1 MLFSSVT
8 FLFAF
13 LPLVLLCNFLAP
25 KPLRNHV
32 LLVFSLVFYAWGCI
46 SYSLLLL
53 LSILINYG
61 FGLIV
66 DNVIKRDAGSRKKAR
81 CWLALG
87 VALNLGLLV
96 VFKYTGFFMHNM
108 NKVLVSGGFEL
119 LRIPKILLPVGIS
132 FFTFQGLSYLVDVYR
147 GTSEVQKKIVN
158 LALFVSLFPQLIAG
172 PIVRYHDVD
181 LQLKQRF
188 LSRRKFSQG
197 VERFLIGLAK
207 KVILANSFAII
218 ADAAFTAEPAS
229 LSTSQAWL
237 GVVFY
242 GLQIY
247 YDFAGYSD
255 MAIGLGRMLGFH
267 FLENFNFPYIS
278 TSIREFW
285 RRWHISLSNWFRD
298 YLYIPLGGNK
308 KGPFRTYFNLF
319 IVFFLTG
326 LWHGAGMNFILWGLI
341 HGFFMI
347 IERLGLGKFLK
358 KIPKVFSNAYVV
370 IIVLIA
376 WVPFRAENIGLSIR
390 YIKRMFT
397 FSSESLVDFSQYYSM
412 VLWLLLAIAIAG
424 AYGFFPLL
432 WQQLLRVYRRLNFFS
447 KNIFA
452 SGYDLVAFAF
462 FALVLI
468 VSTVILLSGSYNPFI
483 YFRF

>member
-13 LPLVLLCNFLAP
+13 LPLVLLCNYLAP
-25 KPLRNHV
+25 RSWRNV
-32 LLVFSLVFYAWGCI
+32 ILLIFSLVFYAWGSV
-46 SYSLLLL
+46 SYSLLLV
-53 LSILINYG
+53 LSIAINYG

-66 DNVIKRDAGSRKKAR
+66 DRVIKRDDGSRKRAWR
-81 CWLALG
+81 WLALG
-87 VALNLGLLV
+87 VGLNLGLLV
-96 VFKYTGFFMHNM
+96 IFKYTGFFMHNM
-108 NKVLVSGGFEL
+108 NKVLQSGGFEL

-147 GTSEVQKKIVN
+147 GTSEVQKKFVN

-181 LQLKQRF
+181 QQLSRRF
-188 LSRRKFSQG
+188 QSRRKFSQG

-207 KVILANSFAII
+207 KVILANSFAVI
-218 ADAAFTAEPAS
+218 ADAAFTADPGS

-237 GVVFY
+237 GIVFY

-319 IVFFLTG
+319 VVFFLTG

-347 IERLGLGKFLK
+347 VERLGFGKVLK
-358 KIPKVFSNAYVV
+358 RVPVIFSNAYVV
-370 IIVLIA
+370 LIVLVA
-376 WVPFRAENIGLSIR
+376 WVPFRAENTGLSLE
-390 YIKRMFT
+390 YIGRMFA
-397 FSSESLVDFSQYYSM
+397 FSGESAIDFSQYYSPL
-412 VLWLLLAIAIAG
+412 LWIILAIAVAG
-424 AYGFFPLL
+424 AYGLFPLL
-432 WQQLLRVYRRLNFFS
+432 WQQMLKLFRKMNFTFKS
-447 KNIFA
+447 VFA
-452 SGYDLVAFAF
+452 SGYDLVSVAF
-462 FALVLI
+462 FAFVLI